1 MSYYEECL
9 KLGQWLSQ
17 EDSRALYKFLLTQN
31 INNYNSIAK
40 LLLTKK
46 KLTKIIANGEILY
59 LLEDNKISYQ
69 ARKIGTSE
77 FSEKVRELDLG
88 KFKYQR
94 IRKLQK
100 FFAQTDVDV
109 IQNFPLPGANIQS
122 ETSFSVNTY
131 PFYELKYY
139 SNGRNRIVGLINK
152 FRINDSAIIKKLNA

>member
-9 KLGQWLSQ
+9 RLGQWLSQ

-31 INNYNSIAK
+31 LDTYNSSAK
-40 LLLTKK
+40 YLMKNCQLTKVV
-46 KLTKIIANGEILY
+46 ANGEILY

-69 ARKIGTSE
+69 TRKIGTNE
-77 FSEKVRELDLG
+77 FSEKVRELNLG
-88 KFKYQR
+88 KFKFKK

-100 FFAQTDVDV
+100 FFAQTEVDV

-122 ETSFSVNTY
+122 ETSLSVNTY

-139 SNGRNRIVGLINK
+139 SNGRSRIVGLINK
-152 FRINDSAIIKKLNA
+152 LRVNDSEKVRKLSA